1 MDFNGVDD
9 MNKYYEKH
17 PEELLKQ
24 IIGQSVEAHCS
35 VCNGNM
41 EAKVLSEKEL
51 LCTKCNNKIN
61 VKDVTL
67 NL

>member
-24 IIGQSVEAHCS
+24 IIGQSVEANCS
-35 VCNGNM
+35 VCNDKV

-51 LCTKCNNKIN
+51 LCTNCNNKIN
-61 VKDVTL
+61 VKDVNL